1 MDQHRSASTVLAFA
15 LLLSLAGCGGVPG
28 GPAPAASPAPDAQ
41 TPEAATAETA
51 VQPFALDGTLTG
63 AGVHSGYGNQD
74 GFYTVRYAADGTANV
89 MFVDYAAGVET
100 YLCASPNCTHDSEAC
115 TSWCGCPANIPDV
128 FPAGDRLVWVYLG
141 NPEYVDEY
149 GDAARC
155 RIEVS
160 GLDGAGRKNVQLL
173 APRWQLLYG
182 NICVGQDAV
191 FALASAFR
199 QETDG
204 VVQERC
210 LLRIPLD
217 GSEVQQL
224 ASFSESEATGYE
236 LAGGGDGTLYLVRTD
251 VSEEFRQKLEALANG
266 TATPD
271 PETGLLYSSQAAWAS
286 STRHLLALHG
296 SGTLTDTGLQWGT
309 DTEYWLEGRRL
320 LLLTDGDG
328 ELSLRTAA
336 LDTGRETQLTVD
348 AAPMAHP
355 FAESTDT
362 LTLCA
367 MAGGRLIVQ
376 QKVLDQQSAETESR
390 LLAIDCETGRCSVL
404 PAWTGPDGQPPMV
417 AAGTGQYLLLTR
429 KGAGAFYLADM
440 TQALAGEPGLRTVT
454 PVEQTTG

>member
-1 MDQHRSASTVLAFA
+1 M
-15 LLLSLAGCGGVPG
+15 
-28 GPAPAASPAPDAQ
+28 
-41 TPEAATAETA
+41 
-51 VQPFALDGTLTG
+51 
-63 AGVHSGYGNQD
+63 
-74 GFYTVRYAADGTANV
+74 RYAADGTANV

-100 YLCASPNCTHDSEAC
+100 CLCASPQLHPRQRSLHLLVRL
-115 TSWCGCPANIPDV
+115 PANIPDV
-128 FPAGDRLVWVYLG
+128 FPPATGWSGSTWATRSMWTSTAT
-141 NPEYVDEY
+141 PP
-149 GDAARC
+149 RC

-160 GLDGAGRKNVQLL
+160 GLDGAGREIVQLL

-182 NICVGQDAV
+182 NICVGQDAI

-217 GSEVQQL
+217 GSEEQQL

-367 MAGGRLIVQ
+367 MAG
-376 QKVLDQQSAETESR
+376 
-390 LLAIDCETGRCSVL
+390 
-404 PAWTGPDGQPPMV
+404 
-417 AAGTGQYLLLTR
+417 AG
-429 KGAGAFYLADM
+429 
-440 TQALAGEPGLRTVT
+440 
-454 PVEQTTG
+454 